1 MLKAF
6 NIEQHVSEPTHKNG
20 NTLDLLIIRA
30 DDDFN
35 PALYCLIIMQFI
47 LKWSSKGHYLSK
59 KILLTGSLDQ

>member
-6 NIEQHVSEPTHKNG
+6 NIEQHVSEPTYKNG

-35 PALYCLIIMQFI
+35 PLLFD
-47 LKWSSKGHYLSK
+47 HYAVYS
-59 KILLTGSLDQ
+59 

>member
-20 NTLDLLIIRA
+20 NTLNLLIIRA

-47 LKWSSKGHYLSK
+47 LK
-59 KILLTGSLDQ
+59 